1 MANATYGI
9 KYLWLCSL
17 GSTFPLEFITVTTL
31 LLPGDIRSALLPF
44 KVLFSLCI
52 LSFLRAFG
60 CHRNVPWS
68 QFYQCFFHSD
78 FFSLYSNMLR
88 FTKEPLSWTNWSNKV
103 IATVSQLWPQSVRFI
118 QVWKTLWE
126 MIIFIYSIK
135 WKSDKNWWPW
145 LMQWATRVL
154 KPYSRRKP
162 EEAWLCFSVI
172 YFKSD
177 FNLPTS
183 TFQDCKWVEGLTWPV
198 WYKCISLIG
207 YQTLKIT
214 PWFTPF

>member
-1 MANATYGI
+1 MPFCRL
-9 KYLWLCSL
+9 KCS
-17 GSTFPLEFITVTTL
+17 
-31 LLPGDIRSALLPF
+31 
-44 KVLFSLCI
+44 
-52 LSFLRAFG
+52 
-60 CHRNVPWS
+60 
-68 QFYQCFFHSD
+68 
-78 FFSLYSNMLR
+78 SLYAFCRSWELLVAIETCHEVNFINVSFIQIFFPFIQTCYAL
-88 FTKEPLSWTNWSNKV
+88 TKEPLSRTNWSNKV

-135 WKSDKNWWPW
+135 WKSDKNWWPL
-145 LMQWATRVL
+145 LMQWACRVL

-177 FNLPTS
+177 FNFPTS

-198 WYKCISLIG
+198 WYRCISLIR
-207 YQTLKIT
+207 LSNI
-214 PWFTPF
+214 